1 MTSPF
6 DALAPSYNTAWTDTP
21 RGREQR
27 AAVWKEIDGLF
38 RAGDRVLD
46 LGCGTGDDALHL
58 MSQGIEVVGIDASP
72 QMVEVA
78 RGRGVQAHV
87 GQAIGWCGLSPAE
100 QTPAAK
106 TDRLRHAFSGAISNF
121 GVLNC
126 VRDLHSVSVQLA
138 KLIHPGGPLAIC
150 LMGRFCLTDW
160 RHAMNRWI
168 GHAQW
173 RGMDVYYPTA
183 RRVRAAFAPAFKF
196 ERRVSIGG
204 GDHQLYIFRR
214 RVEC

>member
-1 MTSPF
+1 VTSPF
-6 DALAPSYNTAWTDTP
+6 DALAPSYNAMWTDTP

-27 AAVWKEIDGLF
+27 AAVWREIDPLF

-87 GQAIGWCGLSPAE
+87 GQAIGLDGLSS
-100 QTPAAK
+100 
-106 TDRLRHAFSGAISNF
+106 DAFSGAISNF
-121 GVLNC
+121 GALNC
-126 VRDLHSVSVQLA
+126 VRDLHSVAEHLA
-138 KLIHPGGPLAIC
+138 KLIRPGGPLAIC

-160 RHAMNRWI
+160 RHAMKRWL
-168 GHAQW
+168 GHTQW
-173 RGMDVYYPTA
+173 RGMDVYYPTS
-183 RRVRAAFAPAFKF
+183 RRVRSAFASAFKF
-196 ERRVSIGG
+196 ERQVSIGH

-214 RVEC
+214 RVTC